1 MQIAL
6 ELLAPAGNKEIGIA
20 AIDCGADAVYIA
32 GPSFGAREAAGNSF
46 DDIAILADYAHRF
59 GAKVYLT
66 LNTILYDSELE
77 DARRNLFS
85 AYDAGCDAVIVQDLG
100 ILKMEIPP
108 IELHASTQCNI
119 RTLDQVR
126 FLESLGFTRVVL
138 ARELSL
144 EQIAQIRQGTKCELE
159 SFIHGALCVSYSGQ
173 CYMSQYLSGRS
184 ANRGRCIQ
192 ACRSR
197 YDLTDMDGNILVK
210 NKSLLSLKDLSLE
223 KRIGDMARAGVV
235 SFKIEGRLKNIS
247 YVKNIVRM
255 YRQEIDALIASEPEK
270 YRHSSYGTVEG
281 GFTPSPSATF
291 SRGYTTYFIDGNR
304 NNAPW
309 SSMDTAKGVGE
320 LVGRVGKVAL
330 LPDGLSAITV
340 KYDKSFSNK
349 LANGDGLCYV
359 SPSGQVQGVRVETVS
374 GDRVCVKSDRS
385 LREGLLIF
393 RNYNRLFEKELERNM
408 PKRLIGARVTVNCP
422 GGGDMVVKAVLPDGR
437 CASGII
443 CGQVA
448 ENREQA
454 LRNIVTSF
462 SKTSSIFR
470 FSVEKITGEDV
481 PFIPAS
487 SLNALRR
494 ELAAKFEPDARDDDQ
509 VPQYIPSVPLERV
522 SMRNVHIP
530 QRRNYLNSSN
540 HLSRE
545 LYESLGIT
553 PDPAYELEADSQTE
567 LMRTKYCLRNELG
580 ICPKIKKGTKASP
593 LILINNGKRM
603 RVDFDCRQCEMS
615 IRPYIAD

>member
-6 ELLAPAGNKEIGIA
+6 ELLAPAGNKDIGIA

-77 DARRNLFS
+77 DARRSLFS

-144 EQIAQIRQGTKCELE
+144 DQIAQIRQGTKCELE

-197 YDLTDMDGNILVK
+197 YDLTDMDGNVLVK
-210 NKSLLSLKDLSLE
+210 NKSLLSLKDFSLE

-270 YRHSSYGTVEG
+270 YRHSSYGMVEG

-340 KYDKSFSNK
+340 KYDKSFRIK

-385 LREGLLIF
+385 LREGLLLF

-408 PKRLIGARVTVNCP
+408 PKRLIGAKVTIECP
-422 GGGDMVVKAVLPDGR
+422 GGGDMVVNAVLPDGR
-437 CASGII
+437 SATGII

-462 SKTSSIFR
+462 SKTSSIYR

-481 PFIPAS
+481 PFISSS

-494 ELAAKFEPDARDDDQ
+494 ELAVKFEPGVKDDDQ

-522 SMRNVHIP
+522 SMRDIHIP
-530 QRRNYLNSSN
+530 QRINYLNCSN

-553 PDPAYELEADSQTE
+553 PDPAYELEADPRTE

-580 ICPKIKKGTKASP
+580 ICPKIKMGVKASP
-593 LILINNGKRM
+593 LILVNNGKRM

-615 IRPYIAD
+615 IRPYTKD

>member
-6 ELLAPAGNKEIGIA
+6 ELLAPAGNKDIGIA

-46 DDIAILADYAHRF
+46 DDIATLADYAHRF

-66 LNTILYDSELE
+66 LNTILFDSELE
-77 DARRNLFS
+77 DARRSLFS

-144 EQIAQIRQGTKCELE
+144 EQIAQIKQETTCELE
-159 SFIHGALCVSYSGQ
+159 CFIHGALCVSYSGQ

-197 YDLTDMDGNILVK
+197 YDLTDMDGNVLVK
-210 NKSLLSLKDLSLE
+210 SKSLLSLKDFSLE
-223 KRIGDMARAGVV
+223 RRIGDMARAGVV

-255 YRQEIDALIASEPEK
+255 YRQEIDELIDLEPQK
-270 YRHSSYGTVEG
+270 YCRSSLGVVEG
-281 GFTPSPSATF
+281 GFTPCSSATF
-291 SRGYTTYFIDGNR
+291 CRGYTTYFIDGNR
-304 NNAPW
+304 KNAPW

-320 LVGRVGKVAL
+320 LVGRVGKVSP

-359 SPSGQVQGVRVETVS
+359 NASGQVQGVRVETVS
-374 GDRVCVKSDRS
+374 GERICVKSDSS
-385 LREGLLIF
+385 LKEGLLVF

-408 PKRLIGARVTVNCP
+408 PKRLIGAKVTIECP
-422 GGGDMVVKAVLPDGR
+422 GGGDMVVNAVLQDGR
-437 CASGII
+437 SATGII
-443 CGQVA
+443 CGPVA

-454 LRNIVTSF
+454 IKNIVTSF
-462 SKTSSIFR
+462 SKTASIFR
-470 FSVEKITGEDV
+470 FSVEKIEGEDV

-494 ELAAKFEPDARDDDQ
+494 ELAAKFEPSVKDDDQ

-522 SMRNVHIP
+522 SLRNIHIP
-530 QRRNYLNSSN
+530 QRRDYLNCSN

-553 PDPAYELEADSQTE
+553 PEPAYELVADSQTE

-580 ICPKIKKGTKASP
+580 ICPKIKKGVKASP
-593 LILINNGKRM
+593 LVLVNNGKRM

-615 IRPYIAD
+615 IRPYTKD

>member
-6 ELLAPAGNKEIGIA
+6 ELLAPAGNKDIGIA

-66 LNTILYDSELE
+66 LNTILFDSDLE
-77 DARRNLFS
+77 DARRALFS

-108 IELHASTQCNI
+108 IELHASTQCNV

-144 EQIAQIRQGTKCELE
+144 EQIAQIRQEATCELE
-159 SFIHGALCVSYSGQ
+159 CFIHGALCVSYSGQ
-173 CYMSQYLSGRS
+173 CYMSQYLTGRS

-197 YDLTDMDGNILVK
+197 YDLTDMDGNVLVK
-210 NKSLLSLKDLSLE
+210 NKSLLSLKDFSLE
-223 KRIGDMARAGVV
+223 RRIGDMARAGVV

-255 YRQEIDALIASEPEK
+255 YRQEIDELIGLEPQK
-270 YRHSSYGTVEG
+270 YRRSSLGVVEG
-281 GFTPSPSATF
+281 GFVPCSSATF
-291 SRGYTTYFIDGNR
+291 CRGYTTYFIDGNR
-304 NNAPW
+304 KNAPW

-320 LVGRVGKVAL
+320 LVGRVGKVSP

-359 SPSGQVQGVRVETVS
+359 NASGQVQGVRVETVS
-374 GDRVCVKSDRS
+374 GERICVKSDRS
-385 LREGLLIF
+385 LKEGLLVF

-408 PKRLIGARVTVNCP
+408 PRRLIGAKVTVECP
-422 GGGDMVVKAVLPDGR
+422 GGGDMVVNAVLQDGR
-437 CASGII
+437 SATGII
-443 CGQVA
+443 CGPVA

-454 LRNIVTSF
+454 VRNIVTSF
-462 SKTSSIFR
+462 SKTASIFR
-470 FSVEKITGEDV
+470 FSVEKIEGKDV

-494 ELAAKFEPDARDDDQ
+494 ELAAKFEPGVKDDDQ

-522 SMRNVHIP
+522 SLRNIHIP
-530 QRRNYLNSSN
+530 QRRDYLNCSN

-553 PDPAYELEADSQTE
+553 PEPAYELVADPQTE

-580 ICPKIKKGTKASP
+580 ICPKIKKGVKASP
-593 LILINNGKRM
+593 LVLVNNGKRM
-603 RVDFDCRQCEMS
+603 RVDFDCGQCEMS
-615 IRPYIAD
+615 IRPYTAD